1 VGGILAPGRA
11 PTQPEEK
18 RPAGRHDPAGR
29 LLQREGVRREG
40 VTRLVEEFERD
51 VVDGRSACITAT
63 NDLHV
68 EFPFS
73 VCGQTLASG

>member
-40 VTRLVEEFERD
+40 VTRLVEN
-51 VVDGRSACITAT
+51 S
-63 NDLHV
+63 
-68 EFPFS
+68 S
-73 VCGQTLASG
+73 VT